1 MTKEIRLNAFDM
13 NCVGHIQHGMW
24 THPRDRS
31 TEYKTIRY
39 WQDLARLAERGKFDG
54 IFLADIVG
62 VYDVYRGGPAPSIVD
77 AVQIPVNDP
86 MMIVPVMAAVTEHI
100 GFGVT
105 ANLTYEPPYLFA
117 RRMATLDH
125 LTGGRIGWNIVTGYL
140 DSAARAMGL
149 DAQMEHDDR
158 YDLADEYL
166 QVVYALWEG
175 GWADDAVVRDRSRG
189 IYTDPRRVRP
199 VRHHGEQFNVD
210 AVPLWEPSPQRTP
223 VLYQAGASD
232 RGRVFAARPPQ
243 CGL

>member
-13 NCVGHIQHGMW
+13 NCIGHIQHGMW

-31 TEYKTIRY
+31 IAYNTIGS

-86 MMIVPVMAAVTEHI
+86 MMVVPIMAAVTEHI

-117 RRMATLDH
+117 RRMSTLDH
-125 LTGGRIGWNIVTGYL
+125 LTKGRIGWNVVTGYL

-149 DAQMEHDDR
+149 DRQRRHDDR
-158 YDLADEYL
+158 YDVADDYM
-166 QVVYALWEG
+166 QAVYALWEG
-175 GWADDAVVRDRSRG
+175 SWADNAVKRDRATG
-189 IYTDPRRVRP
+189 LYADPAGVRE
-199 VRHHGEQFNVD
+199 V
-210 AVPLWEPSPQRTP
+210 
-223 VLYQAGASD
+223 
-232 RGRVFAARPPQ
+232 
-243 CGL
+243 